1 MYPSHFSFFSFH
13 RGEYFEIIDGN
24 GITVFSRYGYSSVKQ
39 RTFKE
44 VSFGNSGIINVQI
57 YLRQSRSKFT
67 LKFGILKQGLQ
78 FGELVSKLKL
88 LFALSF
94 FFCFFFFFWRGK
106 HTSLYFPGC
115 CAKTIKELKQQ
126 RFGATHDNG
135 KQAFILFYSAF
146 TSSNLN
152 G

>member
-57 YLRQSRSKFT
+57 YLRESRSKFT

-94 FFCFFFFFWRGK
+94 FFCFFFFFGGENTHLYISPAAAPKQLR
-106 HTSLYFPGC
+106 SL
-115 CAKTIKELKQQ
+115 
-126 RFGATHDNG
+126 
-135 KQAFILFYSAF
+135 
-146 TSSNLN
+146 SSNVLERRTTT
-152 G
+152 GSKL